1 MSEIN
6 EKTGAEGES
15 FGPLTHRQKVWRVN
29 IFALTW
35 LSYTGFYFCRKAF
48 PQVKEPLR
56 ELLDVNES
64 GVAHIWT
71 AFLLAYMAG
80 QFITAYLG
88 RKVACRVLILFG
100 MGISLACNAA
110 FGSFT
115 ELGPAAYWPF
125 LIFMVINGLAQGS
138 GWGSNI
144 GILAHWFRRRER
156 GTVMAFWSTCYMLGS
171 WIAKMFASFML
182 GWLGLA
188 WSFYGASIVLFVI
201 WVAFYLWVR
210 DKPEDYG
217 MDAIVEERLAVVQK
231 TAEGKV
237 PRPVGLG
244 WTKEVRRTLITVGV
258 AYFCFKFVRY
268 ALDSWTP
275 MLLEHTFGT
284 ETEAAGYRS
293 ALFDLAGFFGVVFGG
308 FMTDRF
314 FRGSRTMVTFCMTV
328 GMLLSVIFLW
338 KYGAGSIGIFVIG
351 LACVGFMLAG
361 PDSLLSGVGS
371 IDITS
376 KRGAVVAA
384 AIINGIGS
392 LGSVVQEQVIGAI
405 KSGAEEGSGIE
416 AVLALLVG
424 VSAAGVVLVGLLVY
438 RHRKGKS
445 TL

>member
-1 MSEIN
+1 M
-6 EKTGAEGES
+6 
-15 FGPLTHRQKVWRVN
+15 THRQKVWRVN

-35 LSYTGFYFCRKAF
+35 FSYTGFYFCRKAF

-56 ELLDVNES
+56 ELLEVNES

-80 QFITAYLG
+80 QFLTAYLG

-110 FGSFT
+110 FGAFT
-115 ELGPAAYWPF
+115 ELGPGSYWPF
-125 LIFMVINGLAQGS
+125 VIFMAVNGLAQGT
-138 GWGSNI
+138 GWGSNV

-156 GTVMAFWSTCYMLGS
+156 GTVLAFWATCYMLGS
-171 WIAKMFASFML
+171 SVAKMFASFML

-201 WVAFYLWVR
+201 WVGFYLWVR

-217 MDAIVEERLAVVQK
+217 MNAIVEERLAGVPK
-231 TAEGKV
+231 DDEGKT
-237 PRPVGLG
+237 PRPVGFKAPQTPRVVGLG
-244 WTKEVRRTLITVGV
+244 WTKEVRRTVITVGI

-275 MLLEHTFGT
+275 LLLEQTFGT

-293 ALFDLAGFFGVVFGG
+293 AVFDLAGFFGVVFGG
-308 FMTDRF
+308 IMTDRF
-314 FRGSRTMVTFCMTV
+314 FRGSRTIVTFCMTV
-328 GMLLSVIFLW
+328 GMLLAVIFLW
-338 KYGAGSIGIFVIG
+338 NFGGISIGLFVIG
-351 LACVGFMLAG
+351 LGLVGFMLAG

-371 IDITS
+371 IDISS

-392 LGSVVQEQVIGAI
+392 LGPVVQEQVIGAI
-405 KSGAEEGSGIE
+405 KSSAGEGGGMQ

-424 VSAAGVVLVGLLVY
+424 VSAAGVVMVGVLVN